1 MKAEPLL
8 DTCAVIWAANGDAL
22 GQSAQDMMNNANS
35 LKISPISAWEIGLLF
50 ARGRLSSTLAVGPWL
65 ESVLAQPGVDEAEM
79 PVEVL
84 LASSFLPGSPPN
96 DPADRIIIATARHYG
111 YTVITRDRQ
120 ILAYAA
126 AGHVHAQDC

>member
-1 MKAEPLL
+1 MRRNLGRKWR
-8 DTCAVIWAANGDAL
+8 CAWPIGTGHDEQRQQFENLTHFGLGDRIVVRAWAFVV
-22 GQSAQDMMNNANS
+22 NA
-35 LKISPISAWEIGLLF
+35 GRG
-50 ARGRLSSTLAVGPWL
+50 ARL

-84 LASSFLPGSPPN
+84 LASSFLPGLPPN